1 MFGFIK
7 KLFKRNKEKEELDKA
22 IQDFLNIINE
32 TNSNCNKLIN
42 NLK

>member
-1 MFGFIK
+1 MFSFIK